1 MELVKEIDGLLDAID
16 KEIALLNRVTL
27 QMSNELDT
35 QATQDMVQWL
45 SAWNPLQPLEEIAK

>member
-1 MELVKEIDGLLDAID
+1 MELVKEIDTLLDAID

-35 QATQDMVQWL
+35 QATHDMVQWL
-45 SAWNPLQPLEEIAK
+45 SSWNPLQPLEGLGK